1 MLGQEKVYKS
11 SVAHGNSYAYATF
24 DIKTIKLTAFLTAEE
39 FFAFNRNFYG
49 LKCFAQS
56 RQVNYTSTVM
66 EPSIPS
72 LTPVERVDAEDNTIE
87 KIRNLGL
94 PLEFDIVTSKLNSQ
108 VLSTENFDQISE
120 IMFTQKTDPT
130 NKKEHQFRK
139 YAVLNCFRKQYKDKE
154 RKRNSCSRLTSPAN
168 CFLQNFR
175 AYQNQIHA
183 NKQISSYPVVYSSR
197 KAMIQ

>member
-1 MLGQEKVYKS
+1 
-11 SVAHGNSYAYATF
+11 
-24 DIKTIKLTAFLTAEE
+24 
-39 FFAFNRNFYG
+39 
-49 LKCFAQS
+49 
-56 RQVNYTSTVM
+56 M

-108 VLSTENFDQISE
+108 VLSTEDFDQISE
-120 IMFTQKTDPT
+120 IMFPQKTDPT

-139 YAVLNCFRKQYKDKE
+139 YCNYCKTSKYAVLICFRKQYKDKE